1 MTNMSSRL
9 FVVYIATSVS
19 IGYVWELQFLYEFNY
34 ILYLYNISSEPDC
47 LTVYSIP
54 TIFIL
59 VEILCGCYSMKIW
72 RYQS

>member
-34 ILYLYNISSEPDC
+34 ILYLC
-47 LTVYSIP
+47 
-54 TIFIL
+54 FI
-59 VEILCGCYSMKIW
+59 M
-72 RYQS
+72 